1 MMSLKELLMEDMK
14 QAMRDKDTI
23 TKNVITMA
31 RAAILQIE
39 KDKKIELDEE
49 GVLDVISK
57 QVKQRKD
64 SLAEFIKGG
73 REDLIDLTNQELAIL
88 MKYLPQQLTKEELT
102 EIVKDAVEKL
112 NVTEMKEMG
121 KVMAEVMPRV
131 KGKADGKAINE
142 IVKELLAK

>member
-1 MMSLKELLMEDMK
+1 MSLKELLMEDMK

-49 GVLDVISK
+49 GVLDVIAK

>member
-49 GVLDVISK
+49 GVLDVIAK

>member
-1 MMSLKELLMEDMK
+1 MMSLKEVLMEDMK

-49 GVLDVISK
+49 GVLDVIAK

-64 SLAEFIKGG
+64 ALAEFIKGG
-73 REDLIDLTNQELAIL
+73 RDDLIDLTNQELAIL

-102 EIVKDAVEKL
+102 KIVKDAVEKL

-121 KVMAEVMPRV
+121 KVMAEVMPQV

>member
-1 MMSLKELLMEDMK
+1 MMSLKEVLMEDMK

-49 GVLDVISK
+49 GVLDVIAK

-64 SLAEFIKGG
+64 AMAEFIKGG
-73 REDLIDLTNQELAIL
+73 RDDLIDLTNQELAIL

-102 EIVKDAVEKL
+102 KIVKDAVEKL

-121 KVMAEVMPRV
+121 KVMAEVMPQV

>member
-1 MMSLKELLMEDMK
+1 MSLKEVLMEDMK

-49 GVLDVISK
+49 GVLDVIAK

-64 SLAEFIKGG
+64 ALAEFIKGG
-73 REDLIDLTNQELAIL
+73 RDDLIDLTNQELAIL

-102 EIVKDAVEKL
+102 KIVKDAVEKL

-121 KVMAEVMPRV
+121 KVMAEVMPQV

>member
-1 MMSLKELLMEDMK
+1 MSLKEVLMEDMK

-49 GVLDVISK
+49 GVLDVIAK

-64 SLAEFIKGG
+64 AMAEFIKGG
-73 REDLIDLTNQELAIL
+73 RDDLIDLTNQELAIL
-88 MKYLPQQLTKEELT
+88 MKNLPQQLTKEELT
-102 EIVKDAVEKL
+102 KIVKDAVEKL

-121 KVMAEVMPRV
+121 KVMAEVMPQV

>member
-1 MMSLKELLMEDMK
+1 MMSLKEVLMEDMK

-49 GVLDVISK
+49 GVLDVIAK

>member
-1 MMSLKELLMEDMK
+1 MSLKEVLMEDMK

-49 GVLDVISK
+49 GVLDVIAK

-64 SLAEFIKGG
+64 AMAEFIKGG
-73 REDLIDLTNQELAIL
+73 RDDLIDLTNQELAIL

-102 EIVKDAVEKL
+102 KIVKDAVEKL

-121 KVMAEVMPRV
+121 KVMAEVMPQV

>member
-1 MMSLKELLMEDMK
+1 MMSLKEVLMEDMK

-49 GVLDVISK
+49 GVLDVIAK

-64 SLAEFIKGG
+64 ALAEFIKGG
-73 REDLIDLTNQELAIL
+73 RDDLIDLTNQELAIL

-102 EIVKDAVEKL
+102 KIVKDAVEKL

-121 KVMAEVMPRV
+121 KVMAEVMPQV
-131 KGKADGKAINE
+131 KGKADGFAINE

>member
-1 MMSLKELLMEDMK
+1 MMSLKEVLMEDMK

-49 GVLDVISK
+49 GVLDVIAK

-64 SLAEFIKGG
+64 ALAEFIKGG
-73 REDLIDLTNQELAIL
+73 RDDLIDLTNQDLAIL

-102 EIVKDAVEKL
+102 KIVKDAVEKL

-121 KVMAEVMPRV
+121 KVMAEVMPQA

>member
-1 MMSLKELLMEDMK
+1 MMSLKEVLMEDMK

-49 GVLDVISK
+49 GVLDVIAK

-64 SLAEFIKGG
+64 ALAEFIKGG
-73 REDLIDLTNQELAIL
+73 RDDLIDLTNQELAIL

-102 EIVKDAVEKL
+102 KIVKDAVEKL

-121 KVMAEVMPRV
+121 KVMAEVMPQA